1 MKKKYVKPEIGVHV
15 FKIKQPLLAGSNPNS
30 VSLDYSDEEY
40 DEYVY

>member
-15 FKIKQPLLAGSNPNS
+15 IEINQPLLAGSTNS
-30 VSLDYSDEEY
+30 VTFDYNEQEEY